1 MMTQHR
7 LHHHRGQDRH
17 RGVGQASG
25 FHRQPPEGLDLTAL
39 AARIKIAHRRAG
51 SQERALVFLCTPL
64 AYFLVAG
71 ERSAGIENS
80 CPTLVWFVLD
90 IDGYSIARRKCL
102 FERFVE

>member
-1 MMTQHR
+1 M
-7 LHHHRGQDRH
+7 
-17 RGVGQASG
+17 
-25 FHRQPPEGLDLTAL
+25 
-39 AARIKIAHRRAG
+39 
-51 SQERALVFLCTPL
+51 FLCTLL

-90 IDGYSIARRKCL
+90 IDGDSIARRKCL

>member
-1 MMTQHR
+1 MTQHR
-7 LHHHRGQDRH
+7 LHHPPWTGSAP
-17 RGVGQASG
+17 GVGQASG
-25 FHRQPPEGLDLTAL
+25 FHRQPSEGLDLTAL
-39 AARIKIAHRRAG
+39 PARIKIAHRRAG
-51 SQERALVFLCTPL
+51 SQDRALVFLCTLL

-90 IDGYSIARRKCL
+90 IDSDSIARRKCL